1 MANVSA
7 TTLEKPSNQKKADS
21 SSYNFI
27 YSIVFGCFLFSG
39 ISGLIY
45 EVVWTRML
53 TYVFGGT
60 TLAVSTVLTAFLGGL
75 ALGSYI
81 GGKFIDRFKKPL
93 LAYGALELA
102 IGIYGLLVPVI
113 FSEHFL
119 SPIWQTVVQMFE
131 GVQFVSYLVRFLI
144 SVALLGIPTVLM
156 GATLPVL
163 SRYLTNVRSDIT
175 SFNVGALY
183 TINTVGAV
191 IGTFLSGFIFLPI
204 FGVNTTVYI
213 AAALNLIL
221 ASAVIFLASAS
232 KKVQADT
239 PSYDSSE
246 ITGDLEILISK
257 SQEDIPLK
265 LIKLSMLAFA
275 VSGFVALTFE
285 VLWTRTL
292 TLVFGSSTYA
302 FSTMLVTFLTGLAIG
317 TAIMT
322 KIQEKIERP
331 VFWVGGIL
339 CAIAVSAF
347 LTACMFNELP
357 WMFLSQAQK
366 LPDDVGTSW
375 FLLTL
380 HRFIISSAVMF
391 PPTILSGMIFPL
403 VIRIYAARP
412 DHIGESVGKLYS
424 LNTLGCILGSFT
436 CGFVFVPFFGIFGSG
451 IQTTTKLTIL
461 LSLAMGLYLIYNDII
476 NNNSLSE
483 KQVKISTSWIYIGL
497 AAGLIG
503 NLLFMPAWDKS
514 IMTTGVA
521 IYHSLSYKNLTR
533 EQFFNAFKFDNSRER
548 IKFYKE
554 GLTTIVTITADE
566 NGNTTLLKNNGKV
579 DAGVPTDGDGP
590 SQADMVTQVLL
601 GQLPLL
607 LHKGD
612 EIENA
617 LVVGLGSGCTTGS
630 VVRYPTIKSV
640 KVCEIEK
647 AVIDGDKFFEPP
659 PDKSPLGGNGSPLN
673 KARNP
678 LAEKIKAIHTDGRNY
693 LLTTKE
699 KFDIIISQPADPWV
713 SGASQL
719 FTKEF
724 WELGAK
730 HLKENGLFCEWI
742 QLYSITPE
750 YLGVLVNSFKEA
762 FGKYENGKK
771 VTDGYVYLF
780 RPGLAGEIL
789 LIGSNDPLDIDV
801 EQIENRIKTSF
812 KAESKTAPPLEVKT
826 LDDLAR
832 ISLHNSVDVVSQLLL
847 GTEQVTKYAE
857 AQTELVPKLK
867 SLPLNKRI
875 NTDDNV
881 IIEFEAP
888 KKLHLFYAP
897 IGDNL
902 SSIAGGTDGN
912 IEQYL
917 KNFGETKP
925 QQASFLA
932 RLAVAH
938 VKKASNFDPS
948 RSLMDPNLKIAEYL
962 SKRAVELNPSV
973 ETYVANYL
981 LNLKKGNTTEAEHYL
996 QKAKN
1001 ASATSVYDYLALGQ
1015 IRATDD
1021 DIDSAISTFRT
1032 GTQISPNSDTAW
1044 SKLGEAVFTKA
1055 QKANNKS
1062 LFTEAVSYFKKARE
1076 LSPYNVEA
1084 WSGEGNVY
1092 FSFASRF
1099 KEFEYI
1105 PLAEEAYLNSFRADL
1120 NYWPARLNYAKI
1132 LYGQGPT
1139 RYTEALKHFF
1149 HIIGRL
1155 NPQNS
1160 EARFLAAKIL
1170 QGQRNL
1176 IPAYQQYQAALQLGL
1191 EEDQIEDVKQQLQ
1204 IIQEE
1209 VQKQQQSGGQFQ
1221 RQPAQ
1226 QRQAPQQA
1234 EQPPQQQPPPQA
1246 AQSQNAQ
1253 EEQSPEKLN
1262 EEEKL
1267 KRLLQIQGDIKE
1279 EPKGNNPAGDIKS
1292 NKSFNQFDTNNITTT
1307 EIMTATGMI
1316 TIKIIPPMV

>member
-7 TTLEKPSNQKKADS
+7 PTLEKPSNQKKADPG
-21 SSYNFI
+21 SYNFI
-27 YSIVFGCFLFSG
+27 YSIVFGCFLLSG
-39 ISGLIY
+39 VSGLIY

-75 ALGSYI
+75 ALGSYL
-81 GGKFIDRFKKPL
+81 GGKFIDRVKKPL
-93 LAYGALELA
+93 LAYGILELA

-131 GVQFVSYLVRFLI
+131 SVQFVSYLVRFLI

-183 TINTVGAV
+183 TINTVGAI
-191 IGTFLSGFIFLPI
+191 IGTFLSGFIFLPTV
-204 FGVNTTVYI
+204 GVNSTVYI

-221 ASAVIFLASAS
+221 ALAVLLLSS
-232 KKVQADT
+232 VNKRVQADT
-239 PSYDSSE
+239 PNYDSSE
-246 ITGDLEILISK
+246 SSGDLETLISN
-257 SQEDIPLK
+257 SQENIPSK

-302 FSTMLVTFLTGLAIG
+302 FSTMLVTFLAGLAIG

-322 KIQEKIERP
+322 KLQEKIERP
-331 VFWVGGIL
+331 VFWVGSIL
-339 CAIAVSAF
+339 CAIAVSGF

-357 WMFLSQAQK
+357 WMFLAQAQK
-366 LPDDVGTSW
+366 LPDDASTSW
-375 FLLTL
+375 FLLTMN
-380 HRFIISSAVMF
+380 RFIISSAVMF

-403 VIRIYAARP
+403 VIRIYASRP

-436 CGFVFVPFFGIFGSG
+436 CGFIFVPFFGIFGSG

-461 LSLAMGLYLIYNDII
+461 IALAMGLYLIYNDVI
-476 NNNSLSE
+476 NNDSLSE
-483 KQVKISTSWIYIGL
+483 KQVKISTSWIYIGI

-503 NLLFMPAWDKS
+503 NLLLMPAWDKS

-521 IYHSLSYKNLTR
+521 IYHSLSYKTLKK
-533 EQFFNAFKFDNSRER
+533 EQFFNTFKLDNSKEK

-554 GLTTIVTITADE
+554 GLTTVVTITADE

-607 LHKGD
+607 LHNG
-612 EIENA
+612 EPETA

-640 KVCEIEK
+640 KVCELEK

-673 KARNP
+673 KTRNP
-678 LAEKIKAIHTDGRNY
+678 LAERIQAIHTDGRNY

-713 SGASQL
+713 NGASQL

-730 HLKENGLFCEWI
+730 HLNENGLFCEWI

-771 VTDGYVYLF
+771 VSDGYVYLF

-789 LIGSNDPLDIDV
+789 LIGSNEPLDINV
-801 EQIENRIKTSF
+801 KQIEDRIKTNF
-812 KAESKTAPPLEVKT
+812 TAESKTASPLVVRT

-832 ISLHNSVDVVSQLLL
+832 ISIHTSVDIVSQLLL
-847 GTEQVTKYAE
+847 GTEQVTKFAE
-857 AQTELVPKLK
+857 TQTEQVPRLK
-867 SLPLNKRI
+867 SLPLNKKV

-902 SSIAGGTDGN
+902 NSIAGSTDGN
-912 IEQYL
+912 VEQYL
-917 KNFGETKP
+917 KNFGETK
-925 QQASFLA
+925 QQQGSFLA
-932 RLAVAH
+932 RLAIAH

-948 RSLMDPNLKIAEYL
+948 KSLQDPNLKIAEHL
-962 SKRAVELNPSV
+962 SKKAIELNPSV

-981 LNLKKGNTTEAEHYL
+981 LSLKKGNDTEAEHYL
-996 QKAKN
+996 QKAKGAP
-1001 ASATSVYDYLALGQ
+1001 ASSVYDYLALGQ
-1015 IRATDD
+1015 LRATND
-1021 DIDSAISTFRT
+1021 DIDGAISAFRI
-1032 GTQISPNSDTAW
+1032 GTQVSSSNDTAW
-1044 SKLGEAVFTKA
+1044 SKLGEAVFSKA
-1055 QKANNKS
+1055 QKTNNKAT
-1062 LFTEAVSYFKKARE
+1062 FNEAASYFKKARE

-1084 WSGEGNVY
+1084 WAGEGNVY

-1099 KEFEYI
+1099 KDFEYI
-1105 PLAEEAYLNSFRADL
+1105 PLAEEAYLNAFGADL

-1139 RYTEALKHFF
+1139 RYAEALKHFY

-1170 QGQRNL
+1170 QSQGNL
-1176 IPAYQQYQAALQLGL
+1176 IPAYQQYQGALQLGL
-1191 EEDQIEDVKQQLQ
+1191 EEGQVEDAKQQLQ

-1209 VQKQQQSGGQFQ
+1209 VQRQQQP
-1221 RQPAQ
+1221 QPQ
-1226 QRQAPQQA
+1226 MVQPPPQPQQ
-1234 EQPPQQQPPPQA
+1234 QQQQQPPPQA
-1246 AQSQNAQ
+1246 QSQTGQQQQNPEQ
-1253 EEQSPEKLN
+1253 EQN

-1279 EPKGNNPAGDIKS
+1279 EPKNNNPALDVTPK
-1292 NKSFNQFDTNNITTT
+1292 KTQ
-1307 EIMTATGMI
+1307 
-1316 TIKIIPPMV
+1316 

>member
-1 MANVSA
+1 MSNSSTV
-7 TTLEKPSNQKKADS
+7 TLEKPSKHNNPNSGSHKL
-21 SSYNFI
+21 I
-27 YSIVFGCFLFSG
+27 YSIVFGCFLLSG

-75 ALGSYI
+75 ALGSFL
-81 GGKFIDRFKKPL
+81 GGKFIDHFKKPL
-93 LAYGALELA
+93 LAYGVLELA
-102 IGIYGLLVPVI
+102 IGAYGLLVPII

-119 SPIWQTVVQMFE
+119 SPIWQSVVQMFE
-131 GVQFVSYLVRFLI
+131 SMQFVSYLVRFLI
-144 SVALLGIPTVLM
+144 SVVLLGIPTVLM

-183 TINTVGAV
+183 TINTVGAI
-191 IGTFLSGFIFLPI
+191 IGTFLSGFIFLPTV
-204 FGVNTTVYI
+204 GVSTTVYI
-213 AAALNLIL
+213 AAALNLVL
-221 ASAVIFLASAS
+221 AGAVIFLAFAN
-232 KKVQADT
+232 KNVQADT
-239 PSYDSSE
+239 PNYDSTE
-246 ITGDLEILISK
+246 KTGDLETLISK
-257 SQEDIPLK
+257 SQDDIPVK

-317 TAIMT
+317 TGIMT

-331 VFWVGGIL
+331 VFWTGAIL
-339 CAIAVSAF
+339 CAIAASGFA
-347 LTACMFNELP
+347 TACMFNELP

-366 LPDDVGTSW
+366 LPDDAGTSW
-375 FLLTL
+375 FLLTMN
-380 HRFIISSAVMF
+380 RFIISSAVML

-424 LNTLGCILGSFT
+424 LNTLGCIIGSFT
-436 CGFVFVPFFGIFGSG
+436 CGFIFVPLFGALGSG

-461 LSLAMGLYLIYNDII
+461 VALAMGLYLIYNDII
-476 NNNSLSE
+476 NNDSLSE
-483 KQVKISTSWIYIGL
+483 KQVKISTSWIYIGI
-497 AAGLIG
+497 AAGLVA
-503 NLLFMPAWDKS
+503 NLIIMPRWDKS
-514 IMTTGVA
+514 LMTTGVA

-533 EQFFNAFKFDNSRER
+533 EQFFNAFKFDNSREK

-554 GLTTIVTITADE
+554 GLTTVVTITADE
-566 NGNTTLLKNNGKV
+566 SGNTTLLKNNGKV

-590 SQADMVTQVLL
+590 SQADMVTQILL

-607 LHKGD
+607 LHKG
-612 EIENA
+612 EPEKA

-659 PDKSPLGGNGSPLN
+659 ADKNPLGGNGSPLN
-673 KARNP
+673 TSRNP
-678 LAEKIKAIHTDGRNY
+678 LAERVKAIHTDGRNY

-713 SGASQL
+713 NGASQL

-724 WELGAK
+724 WTLGAK
-730 HLKENGLFCEWI
+730 HLDENGLFCEWI

-771 VTDGYVYLF
+771 VSDGYVYLF

-789 LIGSNDPLDIDV
+789 LIGSNDPIDIDV
-801 EQIENRIKTSF
+801 KQIEERIKTSF
-812 KAESKTAPPLEVKT
+812 TATGRTAPALEVKT
-826 LDDLAR
+826 LDDLSR
-832 ISLHNSVDVVSQLLL
+832 IAIHDSVDIISQLLL
-847 GTEQVTKYAE
+847 GTDQVTKFAE
-857 AQTELVPKLK
+857 RQTSQVPRLK

-897 IGDNL
+897 IADNL
-902 SSIAGGTDGN
+902 NSIASGTDGN
-912 IEQYL
+912 IEKYL
-917 KNFGETKP
+917 TNFGETK
-925 QQASFLA
+925 QEQASFLA
-932 RLAVAH
+932 RLAFAN
-938 VKKASNFDPS
+938 VKKATNFDPS
-948 RSLMDPNLKIAEYL
+948 RVLEDPNLKVAEYL
-962 SKRAVELNPSV
+962 SKRAIELNPSP
-973 ETYVANYL
+973 ESYVSAYL
-981 LNLKKGNTTEAEHYL
+981 ISLKKGSTSEAESYL
-996 QKAKN
+996 QKAK
-1001 ASATSVYDYLALGQ
+1001 AAPVTSAYDYLALGQ
-1015 IRATDD
+1015 LRATDENVD
-1021 DIDSAISTFRT
+1021 GAISAFRSATQLNPKNDSAW
-1032 GTQISPNSDTAW
+1032 A
-1044 SKLGEAVFTKA
+1044 KLGEAVFTKA
-1055 QKANNKS
+1055 QRSNDKAAFN
-1062 LFTEAVSYFKKARE
+1062 EAISYFKKARE
-1076 LSPYNVEA
+1076 IFPYNVEA
-1084 WSGEGNVY
+1084 WAGEGNVY

-1105 PLAEEAYLNSFRADL
+1105 PLAEEAYLNAFKANLS
-1120 NYWPARLNYAKI
+1120 YWPARLNYAKI
-1132 LYGQGPT
+1132 LYGQGPG
-1139 RYTEALKHFF
+1139 RYAEALKQFF

-1155 NPQNS
+1155 NPQNAES
-1160 EARFLAAKIL
+1160 RFLAAKIL
-1170 QGQRNL
+1170 QSQGNL
-1176 IPAYQQYQAALQLGL
+1176 IPAYQQYQAALQLG
-1191 EEDQIEDVKQQLQ
+1191 IEDEQVQDVKEQLQ
-1204 IIQEE
+1204 FIQEE
-1209 VQKQQQSGGQFQ
+1209 VQRQRSGQPPRQQPVQQQ
-1221 RQPAQ
+1221 Q
-1226 QRQAPQQA
+1226 QQQQQEQQA
-1234 EQPPQQQPPPQA
+1234 QEQTQQPQDMQQQ
-1246 AQSQNAQ
+1246 
-1253 EEQSPEKLN
+1253 EEKTPEKAN

-1267 KRLLQIQGDIKE
+1267 KKLLQIQGE
-1279 EPKGNNPAGDIKS
+1279 VMTEPSGESPSS
-1292 NKSFNQFDTNNITTT
+1292 NTN
-1307 EIMTATGMI
+1307 
-1316 TIKIIPPMV
+1316 KPQ